1 MVHSGGSPR
10 FTAFCTHA
18 AAPGTAP
25 EAPGAERGDLWVGAP
40 GGALVRGAP
49 RERCLRGTTG
59 RLRAAGRHR
68 GSLGLYRGCQCYFCW
83 SLVLDM
89 PGGAGDAFAGNRAYG
104 IDLGCVLFAVWCG
117 EKFRPVCFLLVSSR
131 KFQQLT
137 GQVWKHANKMLA
149 GLAWEGDGVLELHSS
164 LIQANSWCPYRHG
177 DVNLMVSVLQW
188 RITSDTHGHPIASNH
203 IQDGQSREFSLGG
216 VKKYCFA
223 AHDASPSALGTDV
236 ISPLPIA
243 RMQPIAHS
251 KWI

>member
-188 RITSDTHGHPIASNH
+188 RMVQTSKHCSKRVKHLIHMGIQLHQITYRTVKAGNSRLVVSRSIALQH
-203 IQDGQSREFSLGG
+203 MMLLRVLWG
-216 VKKYCFA
+216 
-223 AHDASPSALGTDV
+223 P
-236 ISPLPIA
+236 
-243 RMQPIAHS
+243 M
-251 KWI
+251 